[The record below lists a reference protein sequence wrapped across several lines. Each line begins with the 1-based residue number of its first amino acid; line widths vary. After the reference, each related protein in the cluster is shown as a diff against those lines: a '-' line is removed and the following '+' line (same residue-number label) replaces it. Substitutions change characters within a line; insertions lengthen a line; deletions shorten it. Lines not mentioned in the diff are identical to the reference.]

1 MRGIR
6 GGETE
11 RGEARGSEGRQ
22 EEARGAEGKWKR
34 EGRGDK
40 GLQRTLDMKENE
52 SESVEETE
60 RKTKNFFL
68 KYFLFIQFK

>member
-1 MRGIR
+1 MR

-11 RGEARGSEGRQ
+11 RGEARGGEGRQ
-22 EEARGAEGKWKR
+22 EGARGAEGKWKR

-52 SESVEETE
+52 SESVEENTE
-60 RKTKNFFL
+60 RRTKNFFL